1 MEGFLTSQLLQEY
14 PLFNSNLVLKINPF
28 ILFYRLV
35 NDSTTFPVTQTKSLA
50 SLWFLPFHIFL
61 HVVTPLIP
69 PWQQMYLSVLLTPCS
84 PLTLQSSPVQF
95 SCSVVSDS
103 LQPHEL
109 QHARP
114 PCPSPTPRAHPNSCP
129 SSQWCHPAISS
140 SVLPFSSCS
149 QLSQH

>member
-114 PCPSPTPRAHPNSCP
+114 PCPSPTPRVHPNPCP
-129 SSQWCHPAISS
+129 SSQ
-140 SVLPFSSCS
+140 
-149 QLSQH
+149 